1 MTTMYPV
8 RQVCAVCG
16 AESEHHVIGS
26 TNSLGPSDLDMR
38 PAPMARW
45 NLAEEIQR
53 CPECGYC
60 ARDIS
65 QATKSAKK
73 VISTEAYQT
82 QLQQGSLSEIPRYYL
97 CAASILAADGE
108 LVDAGWAAL
117 SAAWAADDS
126 EDMKKREEEPSSSS
140 DPELAQ
146 FLQQFAS
153 LDPEAA
159 SHCRRLAVG
168 YWQEAR
174 ERGGAI
180 ADDRPTE
187 SALLAD
193 LYRRV
198 GDFETAQATAKAGID
213 ARAEGVVFDMLNFQL
228 GLIYA
233 EDRGCHNL
241 GEIGQEGERTI
252 YL

>member
-1 MTTMYPV
+1 MYQV
-8 RQVCAVCG
+8 TQVCAVCG
-16 AESEHHVIGS
+16 VESEHSVIGS
-26 TNSLGPSDLDMR
+26 TNSFGPPDLDMR

-45 NLAEEIQR
+45 NLSEEIQC
-53 CPECGYC
+53 CPQCGYC

-65 QATKSAKK
+65 EATKTANE
-73 VISTEAYQT
+73 VVSTNAYQA
-82 QLQQGSLSEIPRYYL
+82 QLEEDSLCETSRYYL
-97 CAASILAADGE
+97 CWASILAAEGE
-108 LVDAGWAAL
+108 LASAGWAAL
-117 SAAWAADDS
+117 GAAWAADDID
-126 EDMKKREEEPSSSS
+126 DMKARAEERSSNSETEAGKILEHIA
-140 DPELAQ
+140 P
-146 FLQQFAS
+146 

-159 SHCRRLAVG
+159 CRCRRLAIG

-198 GDFETAQATAKAGID
+198 GDFETAQAAARAGID
-213 ARAEGVVFDMLNFQL
+213 ARAEGVVFDILNFQL
-228 GLIYA
+228 GLIDA
-233 EDRGCHNL
+233 EDRGCHTL
-241 GEIGQEGERTI
+241 GEIGQEGEHTI